1 MSQLQKQ
8 PEAWCTNQAGSFYT
22 EGVASQAE
30 NIWGNW
36 ILLPGCSSLSVV
48 IMSLTSAYQHK
59 LAEKLTILN
68 DRGQGV
74 LIRMYNIKKT
84 CSDPKSKPPFLL
96 EKSME
101 SCLKYINKK
110 FPNIDV
116 RNSTQHLGPVHRE
129 KAEIIRFLTNYYQS
143 FVDVMEFRDHVYE
156 LLNTIDACQCHFD
169 ININFDFTRSYL
181 DLIVTYTSVILL
193 LSRIEDRRILI
204 GMYNCAHEMLH
215 GHSDPSFARLGQMV
229 LEYDHP
235 LKKLTEEFGP
245 HTKAVSGALLSLH
258 FLFVRRNQ
266 GAEQWRSA
274 QLLSLISSPP
284 AMINPANSDTMAC
297 EYLSVEVMER
307 WIIIGFLL
315 CHGCLNSNSQCQKLW
330 KLCLEG
336 SLYITLIREDVLQ
349 VHKVTED
356 LFSSLKGYS
365 KRVADIKESKEHA
378 ITNSGQFHCQRRQF
392 LRTAVKELETVLNDE
407 PGLLGPKALFAF
419 MALSFIRD
427 EVTWLVRHTENVTK
441 TKTPEDY
448 ADSSIAELLFLLEE
462 IRSLVR
468 RHIKVIQQYHLQYLA
483 RFDVLVLSDIIQNL
497 SVCPEEESI
506 IMSSFVSTLSSL
518 NLKQVD
524 NEEKFDFSGLRLDW
538 FRLQAYTSVAKAP
551 LHLHEN
557 PDLAKVMNLI
567 IFHSQ
572 MLDSV
577 EKMLVETSDLSTFC
591 FHLRTFEKMFATTL
605 EEPTMLRYTIA
616 FPLICAHFVHC
627 IHEMCPEEY
636 PHLKNHG
643 LHHCNTFL
651 EELAK
656 QTSNCV
662 LEICAEQRNL
672 NEQLLPKHC
681 ATTISKA
688 KNKKSMKQ
696 RQAPRKGEPERDKP
710 GTESH
715 RKNRSLVTNMDKL
728 HLNLTE
734 LALAMNHVHSF
745 SVFEHTIFPSE
756 YLSSHLETRLNRAIV
771 TLAGYNATTQE
782 ILRPSE
788 LLAGVKAYISFIQSL
803 AQFLGAD
810 ASRIV
815 RNALLQQTQPLDSSG
830 EQTVT
835 TLYTNWYLES
845 LLRQA
850 SIGAIVL
857 SPAMQAF
864 ISLPRDGE
872 QNFSAEEFSDISE
885 MRALA
890 EILGP
895 YGMKFLSEN
904 LMWHVT
910 SQIVELKKL
919 VVENMDILVQI
930 RSNFSKPELMAS
942 LLPQL
947 TGAEN
952 VLKRMTIIGVILS
965 FRAMAQ
971 EGLQEVFSAHCPFLM
986 GPIECLKEFVTP
998 DTDIKVTLSVFELA
1012 CAAGV
1017 SCDIDP
1023 ALVAAIAN
1031 LKADNSSP
1039 EEEYKVACLLLI
1051 FLAVSLPLLATDP
1064 SSFFSIEKDGYNNN
1078 IHCLTKAIIQVSAA
1092 LFTLYN
1098 KNIETHLKEF
1108 LVVASVSLLQLGQE
1122 TDKLK
1127 TRNRESISLLMRLVV
1142 EESPFLTLDMLES
1155 CFPYV
1160 LLRNAYREVSRAFYL
1175 NRLPS
1180 SSH

>member
-1 MSQLQKQ
+1 
-8 PEAWCTNQAGSFYT
+8 
-22 EGVASQAE
+22 
-30 NIWGNW
+30 
-36 ILLPGCSSLSVV
+36 
-48 IMSLTSAYQHK
+48 MSLTSAYQHK

-101 SCLKYINKK
+101 SSLKYINKK

-129 KAEIIRFLTNYYQS
+129 KSEIIRFLTNYYQS

-169 ININFDFTRSYL
+169 INLNFDFTRSYL

-193 LSRIEDRRILI
+193 LSRIEDRRVLI

-274 QLLSLISSPP
+274 QLLSLISTPP
-284 AMINPANSDTMAC
+284 AMINPANSDTPSSALF
-297 EYLSVEVMER
+297 YLPVV
-307 WIIIGFLL
+307 GFLL
-315 CHGCLNSNSQCQKLW
+315 CHGCLNSNNQCQKLW
-330 KLCLEG
+330 KLCLQG

-356 LFSSLKGYS
+356 LFSSLKGYG
-365 KRVADIKESKEHA
+365 KRVADIKESKEHVIA
-378 ITNSGQFHCQRRQF
+378 NSGQFHSQRRQF
-392 LRTAVKELETVLNDE
+392 LRMAVKELETVLADE

-448 ADSSIAELLFLLEE
+448 ADSNIAELLFLLEE
-462 IRSLVR
+462 IRALVR
-468 RHIKVIQQYHLQYLA
+468 KHIKVIQQYHLQYLA
-483 RFDVLVLSDIIQNL
+483 RFDALVLSDIIQNL

-524 NEEKFDFSGLRLDW
+524 NGEKFEFSGLRLDW

-567 IFHSQ
+567 VFHSR

-577 EKMLVETSDLSTFC
+577 ENMLVETSDLSTFC
-591 FHLRTFEKMFATTL
+591 FHLRTFEKMFAMTL
-605 EEPTMLRYTIA
+605 EEPAMLRYAIA

-627 IHEMCPEEY
+627 THEMCPEEY

-643 LHHCNTFL
+643 LHHCNSFL

-672 NEQLLPKHC
+672 SEQLLPKHC

-688 KNKKSMKQ
+688 KNKKTMKQ
-696 RQAPRKGEPERDKP
+696 RQTPRKGEPERDKP
-710 GTESH
+710 GAESH
-715 RKNRSLVTNMDKL
+715 RKNRSIVTNMDKL

-734 LALAMNHVHSF
+734 LVLAMNHVHSF
-745 SVFEHTIFPSE
+745 SVFEHTVFPSE
-756 YLSSHLETRLNRAIV
+756 YLNSHLEARLNRAIV
-771 TLAGYNATTQE
+771 WLAGYNATTQE
-782 ILRPSE
+782 IARPSE

-803 AQFLGAD
+803 AQFLGTD
-810 ASRIV
+810 VSRVI
-815 RNALLQQTQPLDSSG
+815 RNALLQQTQPLDSCG
-830 EQTVT
+830 EQTLT

-850 SIGAIVL
+850 SSGTITL

-864 ISLPRDGE
+864 ISLPREGE
-872 QNFSAEEFSDISE
+872 QNFSAEEFSDVSE

-890 EILGP
+890 ELLGP

-919 VVENMDILVQI
+919 VMENMDVLVQI
-930 RSNFSKPELMAS
+930 RSNFSKPDLMAS

-947 TGAEN
+947 MGADN

-971 EGLQEVFSAHCPFLM
+971 EGLREVFSSHCPFLM
-986 GPIECLKEFVTP
+986 GPIESLKEFVTP

-1012 CAAGV
+1012 SAAGV
-1017 SCDIDP
+1017 GCDIDP

-1031 LKADNSSP
+1031 LKTDASSP

-1064 SSFFSIEKDGYNNN
+1064 SSFYSIEKDGYSNN

-1142 EESPFLTLDMLES
+1142 EESSFLTLDMLES

-1160 LLRNAYREVSRAFYL
+1160 LLRNAYREVSRAFHL
-1175 NRLPS
+1175 NRVLAS
-1180 SSH
+1180 TH

>member
-1 MSQLQKQ
+1 
-8 PEAWCTNQAGSFYT
+8 
-22 EGVASQAE
+22 
-30 NIWGNW
+30 
-36 ILLPGCSSLSVV
+36 
-48 IMSLTSAYQHK
+48 MSLTSAYQHK

-101 SCLKYINKK
+101 SSLKYINKK

-129 KAEIIRFLTNYYQS
+129 KSEIIRFLTNYYQS

-169 ININFDFTRSYL
+169 INLNFDFTRSYL

-193 LSRIEDRRILI
+193 LSRIEDRRVLI
-204 GMYNCAHEMLH
+204 GVYNCAHEMLH
-215 GHSDPSFARLGQMV
+215 GHRFICFPPQ
-229 LEYDHP
+229 
-235 LKKLTEEFGP
+235 
-245 HTKAVSGALLSLH
+245 AVSGALLSLH

-274 QLLSLISSPP
+274 QLLSLISTPA

-307 WIIIGFLL
+307 WIVIGFLL

-330 KLCLEG
+330 KLCLQG

-356 LFSSLKGYS
+356 LFSGFKGYG
-365 KRVADIKESKEHA
+365 KRVADVKESKEHA
-378 ITNSGQFHCQRRQF
+378 IANSGQFHSQRRQF
-392 LRTAVKELETVLNDE
+392 LRMAVKELETVLTDE
-407 PGLLGPKALFAF
+407 PGLLGPKARERNALFAF

-427 EVTWLVRHTENVTK
+427 EVTWLVRHAENVTK

-448 ADSSIAELLFLLEE
+448 TDSSIAELLFLLEE
-462 IRSLVR
+462 IRALVR
-468 RHIKVIQQYHLQYLA
+468 RHIKVIEQYHLQYLA
-483 RFDVLVLSDIIQNL
+483 RFDALVLSDIIQNL

-506 IMSSFVSTLSSL
+506 IMSSFVNTLSSL

-524 NEEKFDFSGLRLDW
+524 NGEKFEFSGLRLDW

-567 IFHSQ
+567 VFHSQ

-577 EKMLVETSDLSTFC
+577 ENMLVETSDLSTFC
-591 FHLRTFEKMFATTL
+591 FHLRTFEKMFAMTL
-605 EEPTMLRYTIA
+605 EEPAMLRYAIA

-627 IHEMCPEEY
+627 THEMCPEEY

-643 LHHCNTFL
+643 LHHCNSFL

-662 LEICAEQRNL
+662 LEVCAEQRNL
-672 NEQLLPKHC
+672 SEQLLPKHC

-688 KNKKSMKQ
+688 KNKKTMKQ
-696 RQAPRKGEPERDKP
+696 RQTPRKGEPERDKP
-710 GTESH
+710 GAESH
-715 RKNRSLVTNMDKL
+715 RKNRSIVTNMDKL

-734 LALAMNHVHSF
+734 LALTMNHVHSF
-745 SVFEHTIFPSE
+745 CVFEHTIFPSE
-756 YLSSHLETRLNRAIV
+756 YLSSHLEARLNRAIV
-771 TLAGYNATTQE
+771 WLAGYNATTQE
-782 ILRPSE
+782 IARPSE
-788 LLAGVKAYISFIQSL
+788 LLAGVKAYVGFIKSL

-810 ASRIV
+810 VSRVI
-815 RNALLQQTQPLDSSG
+815 RNALLQQTQPLDSCG
-830 EQTVT
+830 EQTIT

-850 SIGAIVL
+850 SSGTIIL

-864 ISLPRDGE
+864 ISLPREGE
-872 QNFSAEEFSDISE
+872 QNFSAEEFSDISAIVQKHQCPLSPTWDLCNSIAE
-885 MRALA
+885 LRALA
-890 EILGP
+890 ELLGP

-919 VVENMDILVQI
+919 VVENMDVLVQI
-930 RSNFSKPELMAS
+930 RSNFSKADLMAS

-947 TGAEN
+947 MGADN

-971 EGLQEVFSAHCPFLM
+971 EGLREVFSSHCPFLM

-1012 CAAGV
+1012 SAAGV
-1017 SCDIDP
+1017 GCDIDP

-1031 LKADNSSP
+1031 LKTDTSSP

-1051 FLAVSLPLLATDP
+1051 FLAVSLPLLAMDP
-1064 SSFFSIEKDGYNNN
+1064 ASFYSIEKDGYSNN

-1142 EESPFLTLDMLES
+1142 EESSFLTLDMLES

-1160 LLRNAYREVSRAFYL
+1160 LLRNAYREVSRAFHL
-1175 NRLPS
+1175 NRVS
-1180 SSH
+1180 ASTH

>member
-1 MSQLQKQ
+1 
-8 PEAWCTNQAGSFYT
+8 
-22 EGVASQAE
+22 
-30 NIWGNW
+30 
-36 ILLPGCSSLSVV
+36 
-48 IMSLTSAYQHK
+48 MSLTSAYQHK

-101 SCLKYINKK
+101 PSLKYINKK

-169 ININFDFTRSYL
+169 INLNFDFTRSYL

-215 GHSDPSFARLGQMV
+215 GHGDPSFARLGQMV

-274 QLLSLISSPP
+274 QLLSLISNPP

-330 KLCLEG
+330 KLCLQG

-356 LFSSLKGYS
+356 LFSSLKG
-365 KRVADIKESKEHA
+365 
-378 ITNSGQFHCQRRQF
+378 
-392 LRTAVKELETVLNDE
+392 
-407 PGLLGPKALFAF
+407 
-419 MALSFIRD
+419 
-427 EVTWLVRHTENVTK
+427 
-441 TKTPEDY
+441 
-448 ADSSIAELLFLLEE
+448 SIAELLFLLEG

-483 RFDVLVLSDIIQNL
+483 RFDALVLSDIIQNL

-506 IMSSFVSTLSSL
+506 IMSSFVSILSSL

-524 NEEKFDFSGLRLDW
+524 NGEKFEFSGLRLDW

-567 IFHSQ
+567 VFHSR

-577 EKMLVETSDLSTFC
+577 EKLLVETSDLSTFC
-591 FHLRTFEKMFATTL
+591 FHLRIFEKMFAMTL
-605 EEPTMLRYTIA
+605 EEPTMLRYAIA

-627 IHEMCPEEY
+627 THEMCPEEY

-643 LHHCNTFL
+643 LHHCNSFL

-672 NEQLLPKHC
+672 SEQLLPKHC

-688 KNKKSMKQ
+688 KNKKTRKQ
-696 RQAPRKGEPERDKP
+696 RQTPRKGEPERDKP
-710 GTESH
+710 GAESH
-715 RKNRSLVTNMDKL
+715 RKNRSIVTNMDKL

-734 LALAMNHVHSF
+734 LALTMNHVYSF

-756 YLSSHLETRLNRAIV
+756 YLSSHLEARLNRAIV
-771 TLAGYNATTQE
+771 WLAGYNATTQE
-782 ILRPSE
+782 IVRPSE
-788 LLAGVKAYISFIQSL
+788 LLAGVKAYIGFIQSL

-810 ASRIV
+810 ASRVI
-815 RNALLQQTQPLDSSG
+815 RNALLQQTQPLDSCG
-830 EQTVT
+830 EQTIT

-850 SIGAIVL
+850 SSGTIIL

-864 ISLPRDGE
+864 VSLPREGE

-890 EILGP
+890 ELLGP

-930 RSNFSKPELMAS
+930 RSNFSKPDLMAS

-971 EGLQEVFSAHCPFLM
+971 EGLREVFSSHCPFLM

-998 DTDIKVTLSVFELA
+998 DTDIKVTLSIFELA
-1012 CAAGV
+1012 SAAGV
-1017 SCDIDP
+1017 ACDIDP

-1031 LKADNSSP
+1031 LKADTSSP

-1064 SSFFSIEKDGYNNN
+1064 SSFYSIEKDGYNNN

-1142 EESPFLTLDMLES
+1142 EESSFLTLDMLES

-1160 LLRNAYREVSRAFYL
+1160 LLRNAYREVSRAFHL
-1175 NRLPS
+1175 N
-1180 SSH
+1180 

>member
-1 MSQLQKQ
+1 
-8 PEAWCTNQAGSFYT
+8 
-22 EGVASQAE
+22 
-30 NIWGNW
+30 
-36 ILLPGCSSLSVV
+36 
-48 IMSLTSAYQHK
+48 MSLTTAYQHK

-101 SCLKYINKK
+101 SSLKYINKK

-169 ININFDFTRSYL
+169 I
-181 DLIVTYTSVILL
+181 
-193 LSRIEDRRILI
+193 
-204 GMYNCAHEMLH
+204 GPLH
-215 GHSDPSFARLGQMV
+215 SSDPSFARLGQMV

-315 CHGCLNSNSQCQKLW
+315 CHGCLNSNSQCQQLW
-330 KLCLEG
+330 KLCLQG

-378 ITNSGQFHCQRRQF
+378 IANSHTLNISKILFCG
-392 LRTAVKELETVLNDE
+392 EEGVLT
-407 PGLLGPKALFAF
+407 ALFAF

-462 IRSLVR
+462 IRALVR
-468 RHIKVIQQYHLQYLA
+468 RHIKVIQQYHVQYLA

-497 SVCPEEESI
+497 SVCPEEESV

-538 FRLQAYTSVAKAP
+538 FRLQVYTSVLKGP

-577 EKMLVETSDLSTFC
+577 EKMLVETSDLSIFC
-591 FHLRTFEKMFATTL
+591 FHLRTFEKMFTMTL
-605 EEPTMLRYTIA
+605 EEPSMLRYTIA

-627 IHEMCPEEY
+627 THEMCPEEY

-643 LHHCNTFL
+643 LHHCNSFL

-672 NEQLLPKHC
+672 SEQLLPKHC

-710 GTESH
+710 GAESH
-715 RKNRSLVTNMDKL
+715 RKNRSIVTNMDKL

-745 SVFEHTIFPSE
+745 TVFEHTIFPSE
-756 YLSSHLETRLNRAIV
+756 YLSSHLEARLNRAIV

-810 ASRIV
+810 ASRVV
-815 RNALLQQTQPLDSSG
+815 RNALLQQTQPLDSCG

-850 SIGAIVL
+850 SSGAIVL

-930 RSNFSKPELMAS
+930 RSNFSKPDVMAS

-947 TGAEN
+947 MGAEN

-971 EGLQEVFSAHCPFLM
+971 EGLQEVFSSHCPFLM

-1012 CAAGV
+1012 SAAGV

-1064 SSFFSIEKDGYNNN
+1064 SSFYSIEKDGYNNN

-1175 NRLPS
+1175 NRLPAS
-1180 SSH
+1180 TH

>member
-1 MSQLQKQ
+1 
-8 PEAWCTNQAGSFYT
+8 
-22 EGVASQAE
+22 
-30 NIWGNW
+30 
-36 ILLPGCSSLSVV
+36 
-48 IMSLTSAYQHK
+48 YQHK

-74 LIRMYNIKKT
+74 LIRIYNIKKT
-84 CSDPKSKPPFLL
+84 CSDPKSKPSFLV

-101 SCLKYINKK
+101 SSLKYINKK

-116 RNSTQHLGPVHRE
+116 RNSTQHLGPIQRE
-129 KAEIIRFLTNYYQS
+129 KTEIIRFLTNYYQS

-169 ININFDFTRSYL
+169 INLNFDFTRCYL

-193 LSRIEDRRILI
+193 LSRIEDRKILI
-204 GMYNCAHEMLH
+204 GTYNCAHEMLH
-215 GHSDPSFARLGQMV
+215 GHSDSSFARLGQMV
-229 LEYDHP
+229 LEYDQP

-245 HTKAVSGALLSLH
+245 HTKARFVCFSPQAVSGALLSLY

-274 QLLSLISSPP
+274 QLLSLISSP
-284 AMINPANSDTMAC
+284 ATMINPANSDTMAC

-315 CHGCLNSNSQCQKLW
+315 CHGCLNSNAQCQKLW
-330 KLCLEG
+330 KLCLQG

-349 VHKVTED
+349 VHKVTEE
-356 LFSSLKGYS
+356 LFSSCKGYG
-365 KRVADIKESKEHA
+365 KRVADIKESKEYVIA
-378 ITNSGQFHCQRRQF
+378 NSGQFHCQRRQF
-392 LRTAVKELETVLNDE
+392 LRIAVKELETVLADE
-407 PGLLGPKALFAF
+407 PGLLAF

-462 IRSLVR
+462 IRALVR
-468 RHIKVIQQYHLQYLA
+468 RHIRVIQQYHLQYLA
-483 RFDVLVLSDIIQNL
+483 RFDALVLSDVIQNL

-518 NLKQVD
+518 NLKQV
-524 NEEKFDFSGLRLDW
+524 ESGEKFEFSALRLDW

-577 EKMLVETSDLSTFC
+577 EKVLVETSDLSTFC
-591 FHLRTFEKMFATTL
+591 FHLRTFEKMFTVTL
-605 EEPTMLRYTIA
+605 EEPTMLRYAIV

-627 IHEMCPEEY
+627 THEMCPEEY

-643 LHHCNTFL
+643 LHHCNSFL

-656 QTSNCV
+656 QASNCV

-672 NEQLLPKHC
+672 SEQLLPKHC

-688 KNKKSMKQ
+688 KNKKTMKQ

-710 GTESH
+710 GAESH
-715 RKNRSLVTNMDKL
+715 RKNRSIATNMDKL

-734 LALAMNHVHSF
+734 LALTMNHVHSF

-756 YLSSHLETRLNRAIV
+756 YLSSHLEARLNRAIV
-771 TLAGYNATTQE
+771 WLAGYNATTQE
-782 ILRPSE
+782 IARPSE
-788 LLAGVKAYISFIQSL
+788 LLTGVKAYIGFIQSL

-810 ASRIV
+810 VSRVI
-815 RNALLQQTQPLDSSG
+815 RNALLQQTQPLDSCG
-830 EQTVT
+830 EQTIT

-850 SIGAIVL
+850 SSGTIIF

-864 ISLPRDGE
+864 TSLPREGE
-872 QNFSAEEFSDISE
+872 QNFSAEEFSDVSE

-890 EILGP
+890 ELLGP

-919 VVENMDILVQI
+919 VVENMDVLVQI
-930 RSNFSKPELMAS
+930 RSNFSKADLMAS

-947 TGAEN
+947 MGADN

-965 FRAMAQ
+965 FRAVAQ
-971 EGLQEVFSAHCPFLM
+971 EGLREVFSSHCPFLM

-998 DTDIKVTLSVFELA
+998 DTDMKVVLSIFELA
-1012 CAAGV
+1012 SAAGV
-1017 SCDIDP
+1017 GCDIDP

-1031 LKADNSSP
+1031 LKADSSSL
-1039 EEEYKVACLLLI
+1039 EEDYKVACLLLI
-1051 FLAVSLPLLATDP
+1051 FVAVSLPLLATDP
-1064 SSFFSIEKDGYNNN
+1064 SSFYSIEKDGHNNN

-1092 LFTLYN
+1092 LFTLHN

-1142 EESPFLTLDMLES
+1142 EESSFLTLDMLES

-1160 LLRNAYREVSRAFYL
+1160 LLRNAYREVSRVFHL
-1175 NRLPS
+1175 NRMPAS
-1180 SSH
+1180 TH

>member
-1 MSQLQKQ
+1 
-8 PEAWCTNQAGSFYT
+8 
-22 EGVASQAE
+22 
-30 NIWGNW
+30 
-36 ILLPGCSSLSVV
+36 
-48 IMSLTSAYQHK
+48 MSLTSAYQHK

-101 SCLKYINKK
+101 SSLKYINKK

-169 ININFDFTRSYL
+169 INLNFDFTQSYL

-193 LSRIEDRRILI
+193 LSRIEDRRVLI

-245 HTKAVSGALLSLH
+245 HTKAVSEALLSLH

-274 QLLSLISSPP
+274 QLLSLISTPP

-315 CHGCLNSNSQCQKLW
+315 CSGCLNSNSQCQKLW
-330 KLCLEG
+330 KLCLQG

-356 LFSSLKGYS
+356 LFSSWKGYG
-365 KRVADIKESKEHA
+365 KRVADIKESKEHVIA
-378 ITNSGQFHCQRRQF
+378 NSGQFHCQRRQF
-392 LRTAVKELETVLNDE
+392 LRMAVKELETVLTDE
-407 PGLLGPKALFAF
+407 PGLLGPKALYVF

-448 ADSSIAELLFLLEE
+448 TDSSIAELLFLLEE
-462 IRSLVR
+462 IRALVR

-483 RFDVLVLSDIIQNL
+483 RFDALVLSDIIQNL

-524 NEEKFDFSGLRLDW
+524 SGEKFEFSGLRLDW

-567 IFHSQ
+567 VFHSR

-577 EKMLVETSDLSTFC
+577 EKVLVETSDLSTFC
-591 FHLRTFEKMFATTL
+591 FHLRTFEKMFTMTL
-605 EEPTMLRYTIA
+605 EEPTMLRYAIA

-627 IHEMCPEEY
+627 THEMCPEEY
-636 PHLKNHG
+636 PHLKNHS
-643 LHHCNTFL
+643 LHHCNSFL

-672 NEQLLPKHC
+672 SEQLLPKHC

-688 KNKKSMKQ
+688 KNKKMKQ
-696 RQAPRKGEPERDKP
+696 KQTPRKGEPERDKP
-710 GTESH
+710 GAESH
-715 RKNRSLVTNMDKL
+715 RKNRSIVTNMDKL
-728 HLNLTE
+728 HLHLTE
-734 LALAMNHVHSF
+734 LALTMSHVHSL

-756 YLSSHLETRLNRAIV
+756 YLSSHLEARLNRAIV
-771 TLAGYNATTQE
+771 WLAGYNAATQE
-782 ILRPSE
+782 IARPSE

-803 AQFLGAD
+803 AQFVGAD
-810 ASRIV
+810 VSRVI
-815 RNALLQQTQPLDSSG
+815 RNALLQQTQPLDSCG
-830 EQTVT
+830 EQTIT
-835 TLYTNWYLES
+835 TLYTNWYLEG

-850 SIGAIVL
+850 SSGTITLA
-857 SPAMQAF
+857 PAMQAF
-864 ISLPRDGE
+864 VSLPREGE
-872 QNFSAEEFSDISE
+872 QNFSAEEFSDVSE

-890 EILGP
+890 ELLGP

-919 VVENMDILVQI
+919 VVENMDVLVQI
-930 RSNFSKPELMAS
+930 RSNFSRADLMAS

-947 TGAEN
+947 TGADN
-952 VLKRMTIIGVILS
+952 VLKRMTIIGVILT

-971 EGLQEVFSAHCPFLM
+971 EGLREVFSSHCPFLM
-986 GPIECLKEFVTP
+986 GPIECLKEFVTA
-998 DTDIKVTLSVFELA
+998 DTDIKVTLSIFELA
-1012 CAAGV
+1012 SAAGV
-1017 SCDIDP
+1017 GCDIDP

-1031 LKADNSSP
+1031 LKADTSSP
-1039 EEEYKVACLLLI
+1039 EEEYKVACLLLV
-1051 FLAVSLPLLATDP
+1051 FLAASLPLLATDP
-1064 SSFFSIEKDGYNNN
+1064 ASFFSIEKDGYNNN

-1142 EESPFLTLDMLES
+1142 EESSFLTLDMLES

-1160 LLRNAYREVSRAFYL
+1160 LLRNAYREVSRAFHL
-1175 NRLPS
+1175 NRVAAS
-1180 SSH
+1180 TH

>member
-1 MSQLQKQ
+1 
-8 PEAWCTNQAGSFYT
+8 
-22 EGVASQAE
+22 
-30 NIWGNW
+30 
-36 ILLPGCSSLSVV
+36 
-48 IMSLTSAYQHK
+48 MSLTSAYQHK

-101 SCLKYINKK
+101 SSVKYINKK

-116 RNSTQHLGPVHRE
+116 RSSTQHLGPVHRE

-169 ININFDFTRSYL
+169 INLNFDFTRSYL

-215 GHSDPSFARLGQMV
+215 GHGDPSFARLGQMV

-274 QLLSLISSPP
+274 QLLSLISTPP

-330 KLCLEG
+330 KLCLQG

-356 LFSSLKGYS
+356 LFSSLKGYG
-365 KRVADIKESKEHA
+365 KRVADIKESKEHVIA
-378 ITNSGQFHCQRRQF
+378 NSGQFHCQRRQF
-392 LRTAVKELETVLNDE
+392 LRMAVKELESVLADE

-483 RFDVLVLSDIIQNL
+483 RFDALVLSDIIQNL

-524 NEEKFDFSGLRLDW
+524 NGEKFEFSGLRLDW

-557 PDLAKVMNLI
+557 PDLAKVMNLVV
-567 IFHSQ
+567 FHSR

-577 EKMLVETSDLSTFC
+577 EKLLVETSDLSTFC
-591 FHLRTFEKMFATTL
+591 FHLRIFEKMFAVTL
-605 EEPTMLRYTIA
+605 EEPTMLRYAIA

-627 IHEMCPEEY
+627 THEMCPEEY
-636 PHLKNHG
+636 THLKNHG
-643 LHHCNTFL
+643 LHHCNSFL

-672 NEQLLPKHC
+672 SEQLLPKHC

-688 KNKKSMKQ
+688 KNKKTMKQ
-696 RQAPRKGEPERDKP
+696 RQTPRKGEPERDKP
-710 GTESH
+710 GAESH
-715 RKNRSLVTNMDKL
+715 RKNRSIVTNMDKL

-734 LALAMNHVHSF
+734 LALTMNHVFSF
-745 SVFEHTIFPSE
+745 SVFGHTIFPSE
-756 YLSSHLETRLNRAIV
+756 YLSSHLEARLNR
-771 TLAGYNATTQE
+771 
-782 ILRPSE
+782 
-788 LLAGVKAYISFIQSL
+788 
-803 AQFLGAD
+803 
-810 ASRIV
+810 
-815 RNALLQQTQPLDSSG
+815 
-830 EQTVT
+830 
-835 TLYTNWYLES
+835 YLES

-850 SIGAIVL
+850 SSGTIVL

-864 ISLPRDGE
+864 FSLPREGE

-890 EILGP
+890 ELLGP

-971 EGLQEVFSAHCPFLM
+971 EGLREVFSSHCPFLM

-998 DTDIKVTLSVFELA
+998 DTDIKVTLSIFELA
-1012 CAAGV
+1012 SAAGV
-1017 SCDIDP
+1017 GCDIDP

-1031 LKADNSSP
+1031 LKADTSSP

-1064 SSFFSIEKDGYNNN
+1064 SSFYSIEKDGYNNN
-1078 IHCLTKAIIQVSAA
+1078 IHCLTKAVIQVSAA

-1127 TRNRESISLLMRLVV
+1127 TRNRESISLLMRL
-1142 EESPFLTLDMLES
+1142 E
-1155 CFPYV
+1155 FPQCQSTWS
-1160 LLRNAYREVSRAFYL
+1160 LRARTILRREVVPARVPGRTWLDGGGFTL
-1175 NRLPS
+1175 LQGVEFKFQFTPS
-1180 SSH
+1180 TNVY

>member
-1 MSQLQKQ
+1 
-8 PEAWCTNQAGSFYT
+8 
-22 EGVASQAE
+22 
-30 NIWGNW
+30 
-36 ILLPGCSSLSVV
+36 
-48 IMSLTSAYQHK
+48 MSLTSAYQHK

-101 SCLKYINKK
+101 SSLKYINKK

-129 KAEIIRFLTNYYQS
+129 KSEIIRFLTNYYQS
-143 FVDVMEFRDHVYE
+143 FVDDHVYE

-169 ININFDFTRSYL
+169 INLNFDFTRSYL

-215 GHSDPSFARLGQMV
+215 GHGDPSFARLGQMV
-229 LEYDHP
+229 LEYDLP
-235 LKKLTEEFGP
+235 LKKLTEE
-245 HTKAVSGALLSLH
+245 
-258 FLFVRRNQ
+258 RNQ

-315 CHGCLNSNSQCQKLW
+315 CNGCLNSNSQCQKLW
-330 KLCLEG
+330 KLCLQG

-356 LFSSLKGYS
+356 LFSSWKGYG
-365 KRVADIKESKEHA
+365 KRVADIKESKEHVIA
-378 ITNSGQFHCQRRQF
+378 NSGQFHCQRRQF
-392 LRTAVKELETVLNDE
+392 LRMAVKELES
-407 PGLLGPKALFAF
+407 ALYVF

-462 IRSLVR
+462 IRALVR
-468 RHIKVIQQYHLQYLA
+468 RHIKVLQQYHLQYLA
-483 RFDVLVLSDIIQNL
+483 RFDALVLSDIIQNL

-518 NLKQVD
+518 NVKQV
-524 NEEKFDFSGLRLDW
+524 ESGEKFEFSGLRLDW

-567 IFHSQ
+567 VFHSR

-577 EKMLVETSDLSTFC
+577 ENILVETSDLSTFC
-591 FHLRTFEKMFATTL
+591 FHLRTFEKMFAMTL
-605 EEPTMLRYTIA
+605 EEPSMLRYAIA

-627 IHEMCPEEY
+627 THEMCPEEY
-636 PHLKNHG
+636 PHLKNHS
-643 LHHCNTFL
+643 LHHCNSFL

-672 NEQLLPKHC
+672 SEQLLPKHC

-688 KNKKSMKQ
+688 KNKKTMKQ
-696 RQAPRKGEPERDKP
+696 KQTPRKGEPERDKP
-710 GTESH
+710 GAESH
-715 RKNRSLVTNMDKL
+715 RKNRSIVTNMDKL

-734 LALAMNHVHSF
+734 LALTMNHVHSF

-756 YLSSHLETRLNRAIV
+756 YLSSHLEARLNRAIV
-771 TLAGYNATTQE
+771 WLAGYNATTQE
-782 ILRPSE
+782 IARPSE

-803 AQFLGAD
+803 AQFVGAD
-810 ASRIV
+810 VSRVI
-815 RNALLQQTQPLDSSG
+815 RNALLQQTQPLDSCG
-830 EQTVT
+830 EQTIT

-850 SIGAIVL
+850 SSGTIIL

-864 ISLPRDGE
+864 ISLPREGE

-890 EILGP
+890 ELLGP

-919 VVENMDILVQI
+919 VVENMDVLVQI
-930 RSNFSKPELMAS
+930 RSNFSKADLMAS

-947 TGAEN
+947 IGADN
-952 VLKRMTIIGVILS
+952 VLKRMTIIGVILT
-965 FRAMAQ
+965 FRSMAQ
-971 EGLQEVFSAHCPFLM
+971 EGLREVFSSHCPFLM

-1012 CAAGV
+1012 SSAGV
-1017 SCDIDP
+1017 GCDIDP

-1031 LKADNSSP
+1031 LKADTSSP

-1064 SSFFSIEKDGYNNN
+1064 SSCFSIEKDGYNNN

-1142 EESPFLTLDMLES
+1142 EESSFLTLDMLES

-1160 LLRNAYREVSRAFYL
+1160 LLRNAYREVSRAFHL
-1175 NRLPS
+1175 NRVS
-1180 SSH
+1180 ASTH

>member
-1 MSQLQKQ
+1 
-8 PEAWCTNQAGSFYT
+8 
-22 EGVASQAE
+22 
-30 NIWGNW
+30 
-36 ILLPGCSSLSVV
+36 
-48 IMSLTSAYQHK
+48 MSLTSAYQHK

-101 SCLKYINKK
+101 SSVKYINKK

-169 ININFDFTRSYL
+169 INLNFDFTRSYL

-204 GMYNCAHEMLH
+204 GMYNCAHEMMH
-215 GHSDPSFARLGQMV
+215 GHGDPSFARLGQMV

-274 QLLSLISSPP
+274 QLLSLISTPP

-315 CHGCLNSNSQCQKLW
+315 CHGCLNSNTQCQKLW
-330 KLCLEG
+330 KLCLQG

-356 LFSSLKGYS
+356 LFSSLKGYG
-365 KRVADIKESKEHA
+365 KRVADIKESKEHVIA
-378 ITNSGQFHCQRRQF
+378 NSGQFHCQRRQF
-392 LRTAVKELETVLNDE
+392 LRMAVKELESVLADE

-483 RFDVLVLSDIIQNL
+483 RFDALVLSDIIQNL

-524 NEEKFDFSGLRLDW
+524 NGEKFEFSGLRLDW

-557 PDLAKVMNLI
+557 ADLAKVMNLI
-567 IFHSQ
+567 VFHSR

-577 EKMLVETSDLSTFC
+577 EKLLVETSDLSTFC
-591 FHLRTFEKMFATTL
+591 FHLRIFEKMFAMTL
-605 EEPTMLRYTIA
+605 EEPTMLRYAIA

-627 IHEMCPEEY
+627 THEMCPEEY
-636 PHLKNHG
+636 THLKNHG
-643 LHHCNTFL
+643 LHHCNSFL

-672 NEQLLPKHC
+672 SEQLLPKHC

-688 KNKKSMKQ
+688 KNKKTMKQ
-696 RQAPRKGEPERDKP
+696 RQTPRKGEPERDKP
-710 GTESH
+710 GAESH
-715 RKNRSLVTNMDKL
+715 RKNRSIVTNMDKL

-734 LALAMNHVHSF
+734 LALTMNHVFSF
-745 SVFEHTIFPSE
+745 SVFGHTIFPSE
-756 YLSSHLETRLNRAIV
+756 YLSSHLEARLNRAIV
-771 TLAGYNATTQE
+771 WLAGYNATTQE
-782 ILRPSE
+782 IVRPSE
-788 LLAGVKAYISFIQSL
+788 LLAGVKAYIGFIQSL

-810 ASRIV
+810 ASRVI
-815 RNALLQQTQPLDSSG
+815 RNALLQQTQPLDSCG
-830 EQTVT
+830 GQTIT

-850 SIGAIVL
+850 SSGTIIL

-864 ISLPRDGE
+864 VSLPREGE
-872 QNFSAEEFSDISE
+872 QNFNAEEFSDISE

-890 EILGP
+890 ELLGP

-919 VVENMDILVQI
+919 VVENMDILVQM

-971 EGLQEVFSAHCPFLM
+971 EGLREVFSSHCPFLM

-998 DTDIKVTLSVFELA
+998 DTDIKVTLSIFELA
-1012 CAAGV
+1012 SAAGV
-1017 SCDIDP
+1017 GCDIDP

-1031 LKADNSSP
+1031 LKADTSSP

-1064 SSFFSIEKDGYNNN
+1064 SSFYSIEKDGYNNN

-1142 EESPFLTLDMLES
+1142 EESSFLTLDMLES

-1160 LLRNAYREVSRAFYL
+1160 LLRNAYREVSRAFHL
-1175 NRLPS
+1175 NRVS
-1180 SSH
+1180 ASTH

>member
-1 MSQLQKQ
+1 
-8 PEAWCTNQAGSFYT
+8 
-22 EGVASQAE
+22 
-30 NIWGNW
+30 
-36 ILLPGCSSLSVV
+36 
-48 IMSLTSAYQHK
+48 MSLTSAYQHK

-101 SCLKYINKK
+101 PSLKYINKK

-116 RNSTQHLGPVHRE
+116 RSSTQHLGPVHRE
-129 KAEIIRFLTNYYQS
+129 KSEIIRFLINYYQS

-169 ININFDFTRSYL
+169 INLNFDFTRSYL

-193 LSRIEDRRILI
+193 LSRIEDRRVLI

-245 HTKAVSGALLSLH
+245 HTKAVSEALLSLH
-258 FLFVRRNQ
+258 FLFVRRTQ

-315 CHGCLNSNSQCQKLW
+315 CNGCLNSNNQCQKLW
-330 KLCLEG
+330 KLCLQG

-356 LFSSLKGYS
+356 LFSSWKGYG
-365 KRVADIKESKEHA
+365 KRVADIKESKEHVIA
-378 ITNSGQFHCQRRQF
+378 NSGQFHCQRRQF
-392 LRTAVKELETVLNDE
+392 LRMAVKELETVLTDE
-407 PGLLGPKALFAF
+407 PGLLGPKALYAF

-448 ADSSIAELLFLLEE
+448 VDSSIAELLFLLEE
-462 IRSLVR
+462 IRALVR

-483 RFDVLVLSDIIQNL
+483 RFDALVLSDIIQNL

-506 IMSSFVSTLSSL
+506 IMSSFVSTLSNL

-524 NEEKFDFSGLRLDW
+524 SGEKFEFSGLRLDW

-567 IFHSQ
+567 VFHSR

-577 EKMLVETSDLSTFC
+577 ETILVETSDLSTFC
-591 FHLRTFEKMFATTL
+591 FHLRTFEKMFAVTL
-605 EEPTMLRYTIA
+605 EEPTMLRYAIA

-627 IHEMCPEEY
+627 THEMCPEEY

-643 LHHCNTFL
+643 LHHCNSFL

-662 LEICAEQRNL
+662 LELCAEQRNL
-672 NEQLLPKHC
+672 SEQLLPKHC

-688 KNKKSMKQ
+688 KNKKIMKQ
-696 RQAPRKGEPERDKP
+696 RQTPRKGEPERDKP
-710 GTESH
+710 GAESH
-715 RKNRSLVTNMDKL
+715 RKNRSVVTNMDKL

-734 LALAMNHVHSF
+734 LALTMNHVHSF

-756 YLSSHLETRLNRAIV
+756 YLSSHLEARLNRAIV
-771 TLAGYNATTQE
+771 WLAGYNATTQE
-782 ILRPSE
+782 IARPSE
-788 LLAGVKAYISFIQSL
+788 LLAGVKAYVGFIQSL
-803 AQFLGAD
+803 AQFVGAD
-810 ASRIV
+810 VSRVI
-815 RNALLQQTQPLDSSG
+815 RNALLQQTQPLDSCG
-830 EQTVT
+830 EQTIT

-850 SIGAIVL
+850 SSGTIIL

-864 ISLPRDGE
+864 ISLPREGE

-890 EILGP
+890 ELLGP

-910 SQIVELKKL
+910 SQIMELKKL
-919 VVENMDILVQI
+919 VVENMDVLVQI
-930 RSNFSKPELMAS
+930 RSNFSKADLMAS

-947 TGAEN
+947 IGADN

-971 EGLQEVFSAHCPFLM
+971 EGLREVFSSHCPFLM

-998 DTDIKVTLSVFELA
+998 DTDIKVTLSIFELA
-1012 CAAGV
+1012 SAAGV
-1017 SCDIDP
+1017 GCDIDP

-1031 LKADNSSP
+1031 LKADTSSP

-1051 FLAVSLPLLATDP
+1051 FLAVSLPLLAADP
-1064 SSFFSIEKDGYNNN
+1064 SSFYSIEKDGYNNN

-1142 EESPFLTLDMLES
+1142 EESSFLTLDMLES

-1160 LLRNAYREVSRAFYL
+1160 LLRNAYREVSRTFHL
-1175 NRLPS
+1175 NRVPTS
-1180 SSH
+1180 TH

>member
-1 MSQLQKQ
+1 
-8 PEAWCTNQAGSFYT
+8 
-22 EGVASQAE
+22 
-30 NIWGNW
+30 
-36 ILLPGCSSLSVV
+36 
-48 IMSLTSAYQHK
+48 MSLTSAYQHK

-101 SCLKYINKK
+101 SSLKYINKK

-169 ININFDFTRSYL
+169 ISLNFDFTRSYL

-193 LSRIEDRRILI
+193 LSRIEDRRVLI
-204 GMYNCAHEMLH
+204 GVYNCAHEMLH
-215 GHSDPSFARLGQMV
+215 GHGDPSYPRLSQMV
-229 LEYDHP
+229 LEYEHP

-245 HTKAVSGALLSLH
+245 HTKSVSGALLSLH
-258 FLFVRRNQ
+258 FLYVRRNH

-274 QLLSLISSPP
+274 QLLSLISTPP
-284 AMINPANSDTMAC
+284 AMINPATSDTMAC

-315 CHGCLNSNSQCQKLW
+315 CHGCLNSNNQCQKLW
-330 KLCLEG
+330 KQCLQG
-336 SLYITLIREDVLQ
+336 SLYITLIRDDVLQ

-356 LFSSLKGYS
+356 LFGSFKGYG

-378 ITNSGQFHCQRRQF
+378 IANSGQFHCQRRQF
-392 LRTAVKELETVLNDE
+392 LRMAVKELETVLTDE
-407 PGLLGPKALFAF
+407 PGLLGPKALYAF

-427 EVTWLVRHTENVTK
+427 EVTWLVRHSENVTK

-448 ADSSIAELLFLLEE
+448 TDSSIAELLFLLEE
-462 IRSLVR
+462 IRALVR
-468 RHIKVIQQYHLQYLA
+468 KHIKVIQQYHLQYLA
-483 RFDVLVLSDIIQNL
+483 RFDALVLSDIIQNL

-524 NEEKFDFSGLRLDW
+524 NGEKFEFSGLRLDW

-567 IFHSQ
+567 VFHSR

-591 FHLRTFEKMFATTL
+591 FHLRTFEKMFTMTL
-605 EEPTMLRYTIA
+605 EEPSMLRYAIA

-627 IHEMCPEEY
+627 THEMCPEEY

-643 LHHCNTFL
+643 LHHCNSFL

-672 NEQLLPKHC
+672 SEQLLPKHC

-688 KNKKSMKQ
+688 KNKKTVKQ
-696 RQAPRKGEPERDKP
+696 KQTPKKGESERDKP
-710 GTESH
+710 GAESH
-715 RKNRSLVTNMDKL
+715 RKNRSIVTNMDKL
-728 HLNLTE
+728 HVNLTE
-734 LALAMNHVHSF
+734 LTLTMNHVFSF

-756 YLSSHLETRLNRAIV
+756 YLSSHLEARLNRAIV
-771 TLAGYNATTQE
+771 CLAGYNATTQE
-782 ILRPSE
+782 IARPSE

-810 ASRIV
+810 VSRVI

-830 EQTVT
+830 EQTIT

-850 SIGAIVL
+850 SSGTIIF

-864 ISLPRDGE
+864 ISLPREEE
-872 QNFSAEEFSDISE
+872 QHFSAEEFSDISE

-890 EILGP
+890 ELLGP

-919 VVENMDILVQI
+919 VVENMDVLVQI
-930 RSNFSKPELMAS
+930 RSNFSKSDLMAS

-947 TGAEN
+947 TGADN

-971 EGLQEVFSAHCPFLM
+971 EGLREVFSSHCPFLM

-998 DTDIKVTLSVFELA
+998 DTDIKVTLSIFELA
-1012 CAAGV
+1012 SAAGV
-1017 SCDIDP
+1017 GCDIDP

-1031 LKADNSSP
+1031 LKADTSSP

-1051 FLAVSLPLLATDP
+1051 FLAVSLPLLASDP
-1064 SSFFSIEKDGYNNN
+1064 SSFYSIEKDGYNNN

-1122 TDKLK
+1122 TDKIK
-1127 TRNRESISLLMRLVV
+1127 TRNRESISLLMRLMV
-1142 EESPFLTLDMLES
+1142 EESSFLTLDMLES

-1160 LLRNAYREVSRAFYL
+1160 LLRNAYREVSRAFHL
-1175 NRLPS
+1175 NRVPAS
-1180 SSH
+1180 TH

>member
-1 MSQLQKQ
+1 
-8 PEAWCTNQAGSFYT
+8 
-22 EGVASQAE
+22 
-30 NIWGNW
+30 
-36 ILLPGCSSLSVV
+36 
-48 IMSLTSAYQHK
+48 MSLTSAYQHK

-101 SCLKYINKK
+101 PSLKYINKK

-116 RNSTQHLGPVHRE
+116 RSSTQHLGPVHRE
-129 KAEIIRFLTNYYQS
+129 KSEIIRFLINYYQS

-169 ININFDFTRSYL
+169 INLNFDFTRSYL

-193 LSRIEDRRILI
+193 LSRIEDRRVLI

-245 HTKAVSGALLSLH
+245 HTKAVSEALLSLH
-258 FLFVRRNQ
+258 FLFVRRTQ

-315 CHGCLNSNSQCQKLW
+315 CNGCLNSNNQCQKLW
-330 KLCLEG
+330 KLCLQG

-356 LFSSLKGYS
+356 LFSSWKGYG
-365 KRVADIKESKEHA
+365 KRVADIKESKEHVIA
-378 ITNSGQFHCQRRQF
+378 NSGQFHCQRRQF
-392 LRTAVKELETVLNDE
+392 LRMAVKELETVLTDE
-407 PGLLGPKALFAF
+407 PGLLGPKALYAF

-448 ADSSIAELLFLLEE
+448 VDSSIAELLFLLEE
-462 IRSLVR
+462 IRALVR

-483 RFDVLVLSDIIQNL
+483 RFDALVLSDIIQNL

-506 IMSSFVSTLSSL
+506 IMSSFVSTLSNL

-524 NEEKFDFSGLRLDW
+524 SGEKFEFSGLRLDW

-567 IFHSQ
+567 VFHSR

-577 EKMLVETSDLSTFC
+577 ETILVETSDLSTFC
-591 FHLRTFEKMFATTL
+591 FHLRTFEKMFAVTL
-605 EEPTMLRYTIA
+605 EEPTMLRYAIA

-627 IHEMCPEEY
+627 THEMCPEEY

-643 LHHCNTFL
+643 LHHCNSFL

-662 LEICAEQRNL
+662 LELCAEQRNL
-672 NEQLLPKHC
+672 SEQLLPKHC

-688 KNKKSMKQ
+688 KNKKIMKQ
-696 RQAPRKGEPERDKP
+696 RQTPRKGEPERDKP
-710 GTESH
+710 GAESH
-715 RKNRSLVTNMDKL
+715 RKNRSVVTNMDKL

-734 LALAMNHVHSF
+734 LALTMNHVHSF

-756 YLSSHLETRLNRAIV
+756 YLSSHLEARLNR
-771 TLAGYNATTQE
+771 
-782 ILRPSE
+782 
-788 LLAGVKAYISFIQSL
+788 
-803 AQFLGAD
+803 
-810 ASRIV
+810 
-815 RNALLQQTQPLDSSG
+815 
-830 EQTVT
+830 
-835 TLYTNWYLES
+835 YLES

-850 SIGAIVL
+850 SGGTIIL

-864 ISLPRDGE
+864 ISLPREGE

-890 EILGP
+890 ELLGP

-910 SQIVELKKL
+910 SQIMELKKL
-919 VVENMDILVQI
+919 VVENMDVLVQI
-930 RSNFSKPELMAS
+930 RSNFSKADLMAS

-947 TGAEN
+947 IGADN

-971 EGLQEVFSAHCPFLM
+971 EGLREVFSSHCPFLM

-998 DTDIKVTLSVFELA
+998 DTDIKVTLSIFELA
-1012 CAAGV
+1012 SAAGV
-1017 SCDIDP
+1017 GCDIDP

-1031 LKADNSSP
+1031 LKADTSSP

-1051 FLAVSLPLLATDP
+1051 FLAVSLPLLAADP
-1064 SSFFSIEKDGYNNN
+1064 SSFYSIEKDGYNNN

-1142 EESPFLTLDMLES
+1142 EESSFLTLDMLES

-1160 LLRNAYREVSRAFYL
+1160 LLRNAYREVSRTFHL
-1175 NRLPS
+1175 NRVPTS
-1180 SSH
+1180 TH

>member
-1 MSQLQKQ
+1 
-8 PEAWCTNQAGSFYT
+8 
-22 EGVASQAE
+22 
-30 NIWGNW
+30 
-36 ILLPGCSSLSVV
+36 
-48 IMSLTSAYQHK
+48 MSLTSAYQHK

-365 KRVADIKESKEHA
+365 KRVTDIKESKEHA

-419 MALSFIRD
+419 MALSLIRD

-462 IRSLVR
+462 IRSLIR

-497 SVCPEEESI
+497 SVCPEEESV

-643 LHHCNTFL
+643 LHHCNSFL

-710 GTESH
+710 GAESH

-756 YLSSHLETRLNRAIV
+756 YLSSYLEARLNR
-771 TLAGYNATTQE
+771 
-782 ILRPSE
+782 
-788 LLAGVKAYISFIQSL
+788 
-803 AQFLGAD
+803 
-810 ASRIV
+810 
-815 RNALLQQTQPLDSSG
+815 
-830 EQTVT
+830 
-835 TLYTNWYLES
+835 YLES

-850 SIGAIVL
+850 SSGAIIL

-971 EGLQEVFSAHCPFLM
+971 EGLQEVFSTHCPFLM

-1031 LKADNSSP
+1031 LKTDNSSP

-1180 SSH
+1180 NSH

>member
-1 MSQLQKQ
+1 
-8 PEAWCTNQAGSFYT
+8 
-22 EGVASQAE
+22 
-30 NIWGNW
+30 
-36 ILLPGCSSLSVV
+36 
-48 IMSLTSAYQHK
+48 MSLTSAYQHK

-101 SCLKYINKK
+101 SSLKYINKK

-116 RNSTQHLGPVHRE
+116 RNSTQHLGPVQRE
-129 KAEIIRFLTNYYQS
+129 KSEIIRYLTNYYQS
-143 FVDVMEFRDHVYE
+143 FVDVMEFRAWLFLGFCV
-156 LLNTIDACQCHFD
+156 FS
-169 ININFDFTRSYL
+169 SYL

-193 LSRIEDRRILI
+193 LSRIEDRRVLI
-204 GMYNCAHEMLH
+204 GMFNCAHEMLH
-215 GHSDPSFARLGQMV
+215 GHSDSSFARLAQMV

-245 HTKAVSGALLSLH
+245 HTKAVSEALLSLH
-258 FLFVRRNQ
+258 CLFVRRNQ
-266 GAEQWRSA
+266 GAEQWRSV
-274 QLLSLISSPP
+274 QLLSLIGTAS

-307 WIIIGFLL
+307 WIVIGFLL
-315 CHGCLNSNSQCQKLW
+315 CHGCLNSNADCQKLW
-330 KLCLEG
+330 KLCLQG
-336 SLYITLIREDVLQ
+336 SLYITLIREDALQ
-349 VHKVTED
+349 VAKLIFFGD
-356 LFSSLKGYS
+356 FY
-365 KRVADIKESKEHA
+365 
-378 ITNSGQFHCQRRQF
+378 GQFHSQRRQF
-392 LRTAVKELETVLNDE
+392 LRIAVKELETVLTDE
-407 PGLLGPKALFAF
+407 PGLLGPKALYAF

-448 ADSSIAELLFLLEE
+448 VDSSIAELLFLLEE
-462 IRSLVR
+462 VRALVR

-483 RFDVLVLSDIIQNL
+483 RFDALVLSDIIQNL

-524 NEEKFDFSGLRLDW
+524 NGEKFEFSGLRLDW

-567 IFHSQ
+567 VFHSR

-577 EKMLVETSDLSTFC
+577 ESMLVETSDLSTFWYAGVRAVVRGRQGC
-591 FHLRTFEKMFATTL
+591 LGDD
-605 EEPTMLRYTIA
+605 A
-616 FPLICAHFVHC
+616 FFPGSPF
-627 IHEMCPEEY
+627 PQY

-643 LHHCNTFL
+643 LHHCNSFL

-672 NEQLLPKHC
+672 SEQLLPKHC

-688 KNKKSMKQ
+688 KNKKTMKQ
-696 RQAPRKGEPERDKP
+696 RQTPRKGEPERDKP
-710 GTESH
+710 GAESH
-715 RKNRSLVTNMDKL
+715 RKNRSVVTNMDKL

-734 LALAMNHVHSF
+734 LALTMNHVQSF

-756 YLSSHLETRLNRAIV
+756 YLSSHLEARFNRAIV
-771 TLAGYNATTQE
+771 WLAGYNATTQE
-782 ILRPSE
+782 IARPSE

-810 ASRIV
+810 VSRVI
-815 RNALLQQTQPLDSSG
+815 RNALLQQTQPLDSCG
-830 EQTVT
+830 EQTIT

-850 SIGAIVL
+850 SSGTIIL
-857 SPAMQAF
+857 SPVMQAF
-864 ISLPRDGE
+864 ISLPREGE
-872 QNFSAEEFSDISE
+872 QNFSAEEFSDVSE

-890 EILGP
+890 ELLGP

-919 VVENMDILVQI
+919 VVENMDVLVQI
-930 RSNFSKPELMAS
+930 RSNFNKADLMAS
-942 LLPQL
+942 LVPQL
-947 TGAEN
+947 TGADN

-971 EGLQEVFSAHCPFLM
+971 EGLREVSGGGGLLLSRECSPECCFL
-986 GPIECLKEFVTP
+986 LHQ
-998 DTDIKVTLSVFELA
+998 VTLSIFELA
-1012 CAAGV
+1012 SAAGV
-1017 SCDIDP
+1017 DCDIDP

-1031 LKADNSSP
+1031 LKTDLSSP

-1051 FLAVSLPLLATDP
+1051 FLAVSLPLLAMDAA
-1064 SSFFSIEKDGYNNN
+1064 SFYSIEKDGYSNN

-1092 LFTLYN
+1092 LFTVYN

-1127 TRNRESISLLMRLVV
+1127 TRNRESISLLMRL
-1142 EESPFLTLDMLES
+1142 ESSFLTLDMLES

-1160 LLRNAYREVSRAFYL
+1160 LLRNAYREVSRHSAC
-1175 NRLPS
+1175 S
-1180 SSH
+1180 SCTAK

>member
-1 MSQLQKQ
+1 
-8 PEAWCTNQAGSFYT
+8 
-22 EGVASQAE
+22 
-30 NIWGNW
+30 
-36 ILLPGCSSLSVV
+36 
-48 IMSLTSAYQHK
+48 MSLTSAYQHK

-101 SCLKYINKK
+101 PSLKYINKK

-169 ININFDFTRSYL
+169 INLNFDFTRSYL

-215 GHSDPSFARLGQMV
+215 GHGDPSFARLGQMV

-274 QLLSLISSPP
+274 QLLSLISNPP

-330 KLCLEG
+330 KLCLQG

-356 LFSSLKGYS
+356 LFSNLKGYG
-365 KRVADIKESKEHA
+365 KRVADIKESKEHVIA
-378 ITNSGQFHCQRRQF
+378 NSGQFHCQRRQF
-392 LRTAVKELETVLNDE
+392 LRMAVKELETVLADE

-483 RFDVLVLSDIIQNL
+483 RFDALVLSDIIQNL
-497 SVCPEEESI
+497 SVCPEEESV

-524 NEEKFDFSGLRLDW
+524 NGEKFEFSGLRLDW

-567 IFHSQ
+567 VFHSR

-577 EKMLVETSDLSTFC
+577 EKLLVETSDLSTFC
-591 FHLRTFEKMFATTL
+591 FHLRIFEKMFAMTL
-605 EEPTMLRYTIA
+605 EEPTMLRYAIA

-627 IHEMCPEEY
+627 THEMCPEEY

-643 LHHCNTFL
+643 LHHCNSFL

-672 NEQLLPKHC
+672 SEQLLPKHC

-688 KNKKSMKQ
+688 KNKKTVKQ
-696 RQAPRKGEPERDKP
+696 RQTPRKGEPERDKP
-710 GTESH
+710 GAESH
-715 RKNRSLVTNMDKL
+715 RKNRSVVTNMDKL

-734 LALAMNHVHSF
+734 LALTMNHVYSF

-756 YLSSHLETRLNRAIV
+756 YLSSHLEARLNRAIV
-771 TLAGYNATTQE
+771 WLTGYNATTQE
-782 ILRPSE
+782 IVRPSE
-788 LLAGVKAYISFIQSL
+788 LLAGVKAYVGFIQSL

-810 ASRIV
+810 ASRVI
-815 RNALLQQTQPLDSSG
+815 RNALLQQTQPLDSCG

-850 SIGAIVL
+850 SSGTIIF

-864 ISLPRDGE
+864 VSLPREGE

-890 EILGP
+890 ELLGP

-930 RSNFSKPELMAS
+930 RSNFSKPDLMAS

-971 EGLQEVFSAHCPFLM
+971 EGLREVFSSHCPFLM

-998 DTDIKVTLSVFELA
+998 DTDIKVTLSIFELA
-1012 CAAGV
+1012 SAAGV
-1017 SCDIDP
+1017 GCDIDP

-1031 LKADNSSP
+1031 LKADTSSP

-1064 SSFFSIEKDGYNNN
+1064 SSFYSIEKDGYNNN

-1142 EESPFLTLDMLES
+1142 EESSFLTLDMLES

-1160 LLRNAYREVSRAFYL
+1160 LLRNAYREVSRAFHL
-1175 NRLPS
+1175 NRVPAS
-1180 SSH
+1180 TH

>member
-1 MSQLQKQ
+1 
-8 PEAWCTNQAGSFYT
+8 
-22 EGVASQAE
+22 
-30 NIWGNW
+30 
-36 ILLPGCSSLSVV
+36 
-48 IMSLTSAYQHK
+48 MSLTSAYQHK

-101 SCLKYINKK
+101 SSLKYINKK
-110 FPNIDV
+110 FPTIDV

-169 ININFDFTRSYL
+169 INLNFDFTRSYL

-193 LSRIEDRRILI
+193 LSRIEDRRVLI
-204 GMYNCAHEMLH
+204 GTYNCAHEMLH

-245 HTKAVSGALLSLH
+245 HTKAVSEALLSLH

-274 QLLSLISSPP
+274 QLLSLISTPP

-315 CHGCLNSNSQCQKLW
+315 CNGCLNSNNQCQKLW
-330 KLCLEG
+330 KLCLQG

-356 LFSSLKGYS
+356 LFSSWKGYG
-365 KRVADIKESKEHA
+365 KRVADIKESKEHVIA
-378 ITNSGQFHCQRRQF
+378 NSGQFHCQRRQF
-392 LRTAVKELETVLNDE
+392 LRMAVKELETVLTDE
-407 PGLLGPKALFAF
+407 PGLLGPKALYVF

-448 ADSSIAELLFLLEE
+448 ADSLLIFLE
-462 IRSLVR
+462 IRALVR
-468 RHIKVIQQYHLQYLA
+468 RHITVIQQYHLQYLA
-483 RFDVLVLSDIIQNL
+483 RFDALVLSDIIQNL

-518 NLKQVD
+518 NLKQG
-524 NEEKFDFSGLRLDW
+524 NWRHL
-538 FRLQAYTSVAKAP
+538 AYTSVAKAP

-567 IFHSQ
+567 VFHSR

-577 EKMLVETSDLSTFC
+577 ENILVETSDLSTFC
-591 FHLRTFEKMFATTL
+591 FHLRTFEKMFAMTL
-605 EEPTMLRYTIA
+605 EEPTMLRYAIA

-627 IHEMCPEEY
+627 THEMCPEEY
-636 PHLKNHG
+636 PHLRNHG
-643 LHHCNTFL
+643 LHHCNSFL

-672 NEQLLPKHC
+672 SEQLLPKHC

-688 KNKKSMKQ
+688 KNKKAMKQ
-696 RQAPRKGEPERDKP
+696 KQTPRKGEPERDKP
-710 GTESH
+710 GAESH
-715 RKNRSLVTNMDKL
+715 RKNRSIVTNMDKL

-734 LALAMNHVHSF
+734 LALTMNHVHSF

-756 YLSSHLETRLNRAIV
+756 YLSSHLEARLNRAIV
-771 TLAGYNATTQE
+771 WLAGYNATTQE
-782 ILRPSE
+782 IARPSE
-788 LLAGVKAYISFIQSL
+788 LLAGVKAYVSFIQSL
-803 AQFLGAD
+803 AQFVGAD
-810 ASRIV
+810 VSRVI
-815 RNALLQQTQPLDSSG
+815 RNALLQQTQPLDSCG
-830 EQTVT
+830 EQTIT

-850 SIGAIVL
+850 SSGTIIL

-864 ISLPRDGE
+864 ISLPREGE

-890 EILGP
+890 ELLGP

-919 VVENMDILVQI
+919 VVENMDVLVQI
-930 RSNFSKPELMAS
+930 RSNFSKADLMAS

-947 TGAEN
+947 TGADN
-952 VLKRMTIIGVILS
+952 VLKRMTIIGVILT

-971 EGLQEVFSAHCPFLM
+971 EGLREVFSSHCPFLM

-998 DTDIKVTLSVFELA
+998 DTDIKVTLSIFELA
-1012 CAAGV
+1012 SAAGV
-1017 SCDIDP
+1017 GCDIDP

-1031 LKADNSSP
+1031 LKADASSP

-1064 SSFFSIEKDGYNNN
+1064 SSFYSIEKDGYNNN

-1142 EESPFLTLDMLES
+1142 EESSFLTLDMLES

-1160 LLRNAYREVSRAFYL
+1160 LLRNAYRDVSRAFHL
-1175 NRLPS
+1175 NRVAAS
-1180 SSH
+1180 TH

>member
-1 MSQLQKQ
+1 
-8 PEAWCTNQAGSFYT
+8 
-22 EGVASQAE
+22 
-30 NIWGNW
+30 
-36 ILLPGCSSLSVV
+36 
-48 IMSLTSAYQHK
+48 MSLTSAYQLK

-84 CSDPKSKPPFLL
+84 CSDSKSKPPFFL

-169 ININFDFTRSYL
+169 INLNFDFTRSYL

-245 HTKAVSGALLSLH
+245 HTKASSLRDRRLIQAEAFIFISDIRNFCLSPQAVSGALLSLH

-462 IRSLVR
+462 IRALVR

-497 SVCPEEESI
+497 SVCPEEESV
-506 IMSSFVSTLSSL
+506 IMSSFVSILSSL

-538 FRLQAYTSVAKAP
+538 FRLQAYTSVSKAP

-627 IHEMCPEEY
+627 VHEMCPEEY

-643 LHHCNTFL
+643 LHHCNSFL
-651 EELAK
+651 EDLAK

-710 GTESH
+710 GAESH

-756 YLSSHLETRLNRAIV
+756 YLSSHLEARLNRAIV

-850 SIGAIVL
+850 SSGAIVL

-919 VVENMDILVQI
+919 VVENMDVLVQI

-1127 TRNRESISLLMRLVV
+1127 TRNRESISLLMRLKVPGALA
-1142 EESPFLTLDMLES
+1142 ELTLM
-1155 CFPYV
+1155 
-1160 LLRNAYREVSRAFYL
+1160 
-1175 NRLPS
+1175 
-1180 SSH
+1180 

>member
-1 MSQLQKQ
+1 
-8 PEAWCTNQAGSFYT
+8 
-22 EGVASQAE
+22 
-30 NIWGNW
+30 
-36 ILLPGCSSLSVV
+36 
-48 IMSLTSAYQHK
+48 MSLTPAYQHK

-84 CSDPKSKPPFLL
+84 CSDPKSKPPFLV

-101 SCLKYINKK
+101 SSLKYINKK

-116 RNSTQHLGPVHRE
+116 RNSTQHLGLVHRE
-129 KAEIIRFLTNYYQS
+129 KTEIIRFLTNYYQS

-169 ININFDFTRSYL
+169 INLNFDFTRSYL

-204 GMYNCAHEMLH
+204 GLYNCAHEMVH
-215 GHSDPSFARLGQMV
+215 GHSDASFARLGQMV

-235 LKKLTEEFGP
+235 LKKLTEEFTP

-274 QLLSLISSPP
+274 QLLSVISTPP

-297 EYLSVEVMER
+297 EYLSMEVMER

-330 KLCLEG
+330 KLCLQG

-356 LFSSLKGYS
+356 LFSGLKGYG

-378 ITNSGQFHCQRRQF
+378 IANSGQLHCQRRQF
-392 LRTAVKELETVLNDE
+392 LRMAVKELGSVLTDE
-407 PGLLGPKALFAF
+407 PGLLGPKALLAF

-448 ADSSIAELLFLLEE
+448 ADINIAELLFLLEE
-462 IRSLVR
+462 IRALVR

-483 RFDVLVLSDIIQNL
+483 RFDALVLSDIIQNL

-518 NLKQVD
+518 NLRQVD
-524 NEEKFDFSGLRLDW
+524 NGEKFEFSGLRLDW
-538 FRLQAYTSVAKAP
+538 FRLQVYTSVTKAP

-567 IFHSQ
+567 VFHSQ

-577 EKMLVETSDLSTFC
+577 EKMLVETSDLSIFC
-591 FHLRTFEKMFATTL
+591 FHLRVFEKMFAMTL
-605 EEPTMLRYTIA
+605 EEPAMLRYAIA

-627 IHEMCPEEY
+627 THEMCPEEY

-643 LHHCNTFL
+643 LHHCNSFL
-651 EELAK
+651 EDLAK

-672 NEQLLPKHC
+672 SEQLLPKHC

-688 KNKKSMKQ
+688 KNKKTMKQ
-696 RQAPRKGEPERDKP
+696 RQIPRKGEPERDKP
-710 GTESH
+710 GAESH
-715 RKNRSLVTNMDKL
+715 RKNRSIVTTMDKL
-728 HLNLTE
+728 HLTLTE
-734 LALAMNHVHSF
+734 LALTMNHVHSF

-756 YLSSHLETRLNRAIV
+756 YLSSHLEARLNRAIV
-771 TLAGYNATTQE
+771 WLAGYNAPTQE
-782 ILRPSE
+782 IVRPSE
-788 LLAGVKAYISFIQSL
+788 LLAGVKAYIGFIQSL

-810 ASRIV
+810 ASRII
-815 RNALLQQTQPLDSSG
+815 RSALLQQTQPLDSSG
-830 EQTVT
+830 EQTIT

-850 SIGAIVL
+850 SSGAIIL
-857 SPAMQAF
+857 APAMQAF
-864 ISLPRDGE
+864 INLPREGE

-890 EILGP
+890 ELLGP

-904 LMWHVT
+904 LLWHVT

-919 VVENMDILVQI
+919 VVENMDVLVQI
-930 RSNFSKPELMAS
+930 RSNFSKPDLMAS

-947 TGAEN
+947 IGAEN

-971 EGLQEVFSAHCPFLM
+971 EGLREVFSSHCPFLM

-1012 CAAGV
+1012 SAAGV
-1017 SCDIDP
+1017 GCDIDP

-1031 LKADNSSP
+1031 LKADTSSP

-1051 FLAVSLPLLATDP
+1051 FIAVSLPLLATDP
-1064 SSFFSIEKDGYNNN
+1064 SSFYNIEKDGYNNN

-1092 LFTLYN
+1092 LFTVYN

-1142 EESPFLTLDMLES
+1142 EESSFLTLDMLES

-1160 LLRNAYREVSRAFYL
+1160 LLRNAYREVSRTFHL
-1175 NRLPS
+1175 NRVPAS
-1180 SSH
+1180 TH

>member
-1 MSQLQKQ
+1 
-8 PEAWCTNQAGSFYT
+8 
-22 EGVASQAE
+22 
-30 NIWGNW
+30 
-36 ILLPGCSSLSVV
+36 
-48 IMSLTSAYQHK
+48 MSLTSAYQHK

-101 SCLKYINKK
+101 SSLKYINKK
-110 FPNIDV
+110 FPTIDV

-129 KAEIIRFLTNYYQS
+129 KSEIVRFLTNYYQS

-169 ININFDFTRSYL
+169 ISLNFDFTRSYL

-215 GHSDPSFARLGQMV
+215 GHGDPSYARLGQMV

-235 LKKLTEEFGP
+235 LKKLTEEIHFLP
-245 HTKAVSGALLSLH
+245 PQAVSGALLSLH
-258 FLFVRRNQ
+258 FLFARRNQ

-274 QLLSLISSPP
+274 QLLSIISTPP

-315 CHGCLNSNSQCQKLW
+315 CHGCLNSNNQCQKLW
-330 KLCLEG
+330 KLCLQG

-356 LFSSLKGYS
+356 LFSSLKGYG
-365 KRVADIKESKEHA
+365 KRVADIKESKEHVIA
-378 ITNSGQFHCQRRQF
+378 NSGQFHCQRRQF
-392 LRTAVKELETVLNDE
+392 LRLAVKELET
-407 PGLLGPKALFAF
+407 ALFAF

-427 EVTWLVRHTENVTK
+427 EVTWLVRHAENVTK

-462 IRSLVR
+462 IRALVR

-483 RFDVLVLSDIIQNL
+483 RFDAVVLSDIIQNL

-524 NEEKFDFSGLRLDW
+524 NGEKFEFSGLRLDW

-567 IFHSQ
+567 VFHSR

-577 EKMLVETSDLSTFC
+577 EAMLVETSDLSTFC

-605 EEPTMLRYTIA
+605 EEPTMLRYAIA

-627 IHEMCPEEY
+627 THEMCPEEY

-643 LHHCNTFL
+643 LHHCNSFL

-656 QTSNCV
+656 QASNCV
-662 LEICAEQRNL
+662 LEICAEQRKL
-672 NEQLLPKHC
+672 SEQLLPKHC

-688 KNKKSMKQ
+688 KNKKTMKQ
-696 RQAPRKGEPERDKP
+696 RQTPRKGEPERDKP
-710 GTESH
+710 GAESH
-715 RKNRSLVTNMDKL
+715 RKNRSVVTTMDKL

-734 LALAMNHVHSF
+734 LALTMNHVYSF

-756 YLSSHLETRLNRAIV
+756 YLSSHLEARLNRAIV
-771 TLAGYNATTQE
+771 WLAGYNATTQE
-782 ILRPSE
+782 IARPSE

-810 ASRIV
+810 VSRVI
-815 RNALLQQTQPLDSSG
+815 RNALLQQTQPLDSCG
-830 EQTVT
+830 EQTLT

-850 SIGAIVL
+850 SSGTIIL

-864 ISLPRDGE
+864 ISLPREGE

-885 MRALA
+885 MRALG
-890 EILGP
+890 ELLGP

-919 VVENMDILVQI
+919 VVENMDVLVQI
-930 RSNFSKPELMAS
+930 RSNFSKADLMAS

-947 TGAEN
+947 TGSDN

-971 EGLQEVFSAHCPFLM
+971 EGLREVFSSHCPFLM

-1012 CAAGV
+1012 SAAGV
-1017 SCDIDP
+1017 GCDIDP

-1031 LKADNSSP
+1031 LKADTSSP

-1064 SSFFSIEKDGYNNN
+1064 SSFYSIEKDGYNNN

-1092 LFTLYN
+1092 LFTVYN

-1122 TDKLK
+1122 TDRLK

-1142 EESPFLTLDMLES
+1142 EESSFLTLDMLES

-1160 LLRNAYREVSRAFYL
+1160 LLRNAYREVSRAFHL
-1175 NRLPS
+1175 TRVPAS
-1180 SSH
+1180 TH

>member
-1 MSQLQKQ
+1 
-8 PEAWCTNQAGSFYT
+8 
-22 EGVASQAE
+22 
-30 NIWGNW
+30 
-36 ILLPGCSSLSVV
+36 
-48 IMSLTSAYQHK
+48 MSLTSAYQHK

-74 LIRMYNIKKT
+74 LIRMYNIKKVST
-84 CSDPKSKPPFLL
+84 DPKSKPPFLL

-101 SCLKYINKK
+101 SSLKYINKK

-169 ININFDFTRSYL
+169 INLNFDFTQSYL

-193 LSRIEDRRILI
+193 LSRIEDRRVLI

-245 HTKAVSGALLSLH
+245 HTKAVSEALLSLH

-274 QLLSLISSPP
+274 QLLSLISTPP

-315 CHGCLNSNSQCQKLW
+315 CNGCLNSNSQCQKLW
-330 KLCLEG
+330 KLCLQG

-356 LFSSLKGYS
+356 LFSSWKG
-365 KRVADIKESKEHA
+365 
-378 ITNSGQFHCQRRQF
+378 GQFHCQRRQF
-392 LRTAVKELETVLNDE
+392 LRMAVKELETVLTDE
-407 PGLLGPKALFAF
+407 PGLLGPKALYVF

-462 IRSLVR
+462 IRALVR

-483 RFDVLVLSDIIQNL
+483 RFDALVLSDIIQNL

-518 NLKQVD
+518 NLKQG
-524 NEEKFDFSGLRLDW
+524 NWREWRRKGLLRVYL
-538 FRLQAYTSVAKAP
+538 RAYTSVAKAP

-567 IFHSQ
+567 VFHSR

-577 EKMLVETSDLSTFC
+577 EKVLVETSDLSTFC
-591 FHLRTFEKMFATTL
+591 FHLRTFEKMFTMTL
-605 EEPTMLRYTIA
+605 EEPTMLRYAIA

-627 IHEMCPEEY
+627 THEMCPEEY
-636 PHLKNHG
+636 PHLKNHS
-643 LHHCNTFL
+643 LHHCNSFL

-672 NEQLLPKHC
+672 SEQLLPKHC

-688 KNKKSMKQ
+688 KNKKMKQ
-696 RQAPRKGEPERDKP
+696 KQTPRKGEPERDKP
-710 GTESH
+710 GAESH
-715 RKNRSLVTNMDKL
+715 RKNRSIVTNMDKL
-728 HLNLTE
+728 HLHLTE
-734 LALAMNHVHSF
+734 LALTMNHVHSF

-756 YLSSHLETRLNRAIV
+756 YLSSHLEARLNRAIV
-771 TLAGYNATTQE
+771 WLAGYNAATQE
-782 ILRPSE
+782 IARPSE

-803 AQFLGAD
+803 AQFVGAD
-810 ASRIV
+810 VSRVI
-815 RNALLQQTQPLDSSG
+815 RNALLQQTQPLDSCG
-830 EQTVT
+830 EQTIT
-835 TLYTNWYLES
+835 TLYTNWYLEG

-850 SIGAIVL
+850 SSGTITLA
-857 SPAMQAF
+857 PAMQAF
-864 ISLPRDGE
+864 VSLPREGE
-872 QNFSAEEFSDISE
+872 QNFSAEEFSDVSE

-890 EILGP
+890 ELLGP

-919 VVENMDILVQI
+919 VVENMDVLVQI
-930 RSNFSKPELMAS
+930 RSNFSKADLMAS

-947 TGAEN
+947 TGADN
-952 VLKRMTIIGVILS
+952 VLKRMTIIGVILT

-971 EGLQEVFSAHCPFLM
+971 EGLREVFSSHCPFLM
-986 GPIECLKEFVTP
+986 GPIECLKEFVTA
-998 DTDIKVTLSVFELA
+998 DTDIKVTLSIFELA
-1012 CAAGV
+1012 SAAGV
-1017 SCDIDP
+1017 GCDIDP

-1031 LKADNSSP
+1031 LKADTSSP
-1039 EEEYKVACLLLI
+1039 EEEYKVACLLLV
-1051 FLAVSLPLLATDP
+1051 FLAASLPLLATDP
-1064 SSFFSIEKDGYNNN
+1064 ASFFSIEKDGYNNN

-1127 TRNRESISLLMRLVV
+1127 TRNRESISLLMRL
-1142 EESPFLTLDMLES
+1142 ESSFLTLDMLES

-1175 NRLPS
+1175 NRVAAS
-1180 SSH
+1180 TH

>member
-1 MSQLQKQ
+1 
-8 PEAWCTNQAGSFYT
+8 
-22 EGVASQAE
+22 
-30 NIWGNW
+30 
-36 ILLPGCSSLSVV
+36 
-48 IMSLTSAYQHK
+48 MSLTSAYQHK

-101 SCLKYINKK
+101 PCLKYINKK

-116 RNSTQHLGPVHRE
+116 RNSTQHLGQVHRE
-129 KAEIIRFLTNYYQS
+129 KAEIVRFLINYYQS

-169 ININFDFTRSYL
+169 INLNFDFTRSYL

-204 GMYNCAHEMLH
+204 GTYNCAHEMLH

-258 FLFVRRNQ
+258 FLFARRNQ

-307 WIIIGFLL
+307 WIIMGFLL

-330 KLCLEG
+330 KLCLQG

-356 LFSSLKGYS
+356 LFSSLKGYG
-365 KRVADIKESKEHA
+365 KRVADIKESKEHVIA
-378 ITNSGQFHCQRRQF
+378 NSGQFHCQRRQF

-448 ADSSIAELLFLLEE
+448 IDSSIAELLFLLEE
-462 IRSLVR
+462 VRALVQ
-468 RHIKVIQQYHLQYLA
+468 RHVKVIQQYHLQYLA
-483 RFDVLVLSDIIQNL
+483 RFDALVLSDIIQNL

-518 NLKQVD
+518 TLKQVD
-524 NEEKFDFSGLRLDW
+524 NEEKFDFFGLRLDW

-567 IFHSQ
+567 VFHSR

-577 EKMLVETSDLSTFC
+577 DKVLVETSDLSTFC
-591 FHLRTFEKMFATTL
+591 FHLRTFEKMFAMTL
-605 EEPTMLRYTIA
+605 EEPTMLRYAIA
-616 FPLICAHFVHC
+616 FPLICAHFAHC
-627 IHEMCPEEY
+627 THEMCPEEY

-643 LHHCNTFL
+643 LHHCNSFL

-672 NEQLLPKHC
+672 SEQLLPKHC

-688 KNKKSMKQ
+688 KNKKTMKQ

-710 GTESH
+710 GAESH
-715 RKNRSLVTNMDKL
+715 RKNRSIVTNMDKL

-734 LALAMNHVHSF
+734 LALAMNHVSSF

-756 YLSSHLETRLNRAIV
+756 YLSSHLEARLNRAIV
-771 TLAGYNATTQE
+771 WLAGYNATTQE

-788 LLAGVKAYISFIQSL
+788 LLAGVKAYITFIQSL

-810 ASRIV
+810 ASRVV
-815 RNALLQQTQPLDSSG
+815 RNALLQQTQPLDSCG

-850 SIGAIVL
+850 SGGAIVL

-864 ISLPRDGE
+864 ISLPREGE

-890 EILGP
+890 ELLGP

-910 SQIVELKKL
+910 SQIVELKL
-919 VVENMDILVQI
+919 VVENMDVLVQI
-930 RSNFSKPELMAS
+930 RSNFSKPDLMAS

-971 EGLQEVFSAHCPFLM
+971 EGLQEVFSSHCPFLM

-998 DTDIKVTLSVFELA
+998 DTDMKVTLSVFELA
-1012 CAAGV
+1012 SAAGV

-1031 LKADNSSP
+1031 LKADSSSP

-1064 SSFFSIEKDGYNNN
+1064 SSFYSIEKDGYNNN

-1175 NRLPS
+1175 NRLS
-1180 SSH
+1180 ASTH